1 MKKKQIGIDIP
12 QPNLVETEKVVLGAL
27 LLDKTAID
35 RIASDFSTNLFYD
48 FKNRLIAQSILQLYR
63 KSKPIDLITIHNQL
77 KENDCLD
84 KAGGASYISQLT
96 SNVSSSS
103 NIEYHTRLLQQEAL
117 RRNLIE
123 IGTNATSKSLDPTKD
138 IFEVFNETQ
147 NNLDDAL
154 KKVINYEIKNAGHIH
169 DEILLKSL
177 EILKTGSKS
186 GVQTGFRLLDNVTNG
201 WQSSDLII
209 LAGRPSMGKT
219 AAAVSMCIF
228 PALEK
233 NQSIAIFSLEMSN
246 EQLVSR
252 MQSFLSGINVSK
264 IVKKQLTLQEIDTI
278 GKKAISLKNAPLF
291 IDDTPNI
298 SLLDLKGK
306 SRKLKKE
313 HDIKMIVVDYLQL
326 MRSGIKASSREQE
339 IAEISRGLK
348 SLAKEL
354 NVPVIALSQL
364 SRSVEMRGGDKKPM
378 LQDLRESGQIEQDA
392 DMVLF
397 CYRPEYYGFETY
409 EVGNQ
414 IFEAKGL
421 FMLIIAKH
429 RNGELGEI
437 PLTFIGEQTKL
448 TNYDFDYKSSFEN
461 ENNSGTFVQQQNTNQ
476 EKTEPLIQSAFS
488 SLKANTDFEN
498 EKDFFDEPE
507 EEMPF

>member
-1 MKKKQIGIDIP
+1 MKSKEVNIDTM
-12 QPNLVETEKVVLGAL
+12 PNVIEVEKVVLGAL

-35 RIASDFSTNLFYD
+35 RIASDFSPNLFYD
-48 FKNRLIAQSILQLYR
+48 EKNKLIAQSIIELFR
-63 KSKPIDLITIHNQL
+63 TSKPIDLVTVHNHL
-77 KENDCLD
+77 KEKNNVD
-84 KAGGASYISQLT
+84 KAGGVVYISQLT
-96 SNVSSSS
+96 NNVSSSS

-123 IGTNATSKSLDPTKD
+123 IGTKATSKSLDPTQD
-138 IFEVFNETQ
+138 IFEVFNDTQ

-154 KKVINYEIKNAGHIH
+154 KKVINYEIKNAGDVH
-169 DEILLKSL
+169 DDILLKSL
-177 EILKTGSKS
+177 EMLQTGAKS
-186 GVQTGFRLLDNVTNG
+186 GVPTGLRLLDNVTNG

-209 LAGRPSMGKT
+209 LAGRPAMGKT
-219 AAAVSMCIF
+219 AAAISMCIY
-228 PALEK
+228 PAIEK
-233 NQSIAIFSLEMSN
+233 KESVAIFSLEMSN

-252 MQSFLSGINVSK
+252 MQSFLSGVNVSK
-264 IVKKQLTLQEIDTI
+264 IVKKQLNMDEIDTI
-278 GKKAISLKNAPLF
+278 GQKAIALKTAPIF

-306 SRKLKKE
+306 ARKLKKE
-313 HDIKMIVVDYLQL
+313 QNIKLVVVDYLQL
-326 MRSGIKASSREQE
+326 MRSGLKSSSREQE

-348 SLAKEL
+348 GLAKEL
-354 NVPVIALSQL
+354 NIPVIALSQL
-364 SRSVEMRGGDKKPM
+364 SRGVEMRGDKKPM

-397 CYRPEYYGFETY
+397 CYRPEYYGIDTY

-414 IFEAKGL
+414 TFDADNL

-448 TNYDFDYKSSFEN
+448 TNHEFGHKPSFEN
-461 ENNSGTFVQQQNTNQ
+461 ENINRTFVQQENTT
-476 EKTEPLIQSAFS
+476 TEPLIDKPKSTMIANTSFDDEDIFS
-488 SLKANTDFEN
+488 SDTD
-498 EKDFFDEPE
+498 DET
-507 EEMPF
+507 PF